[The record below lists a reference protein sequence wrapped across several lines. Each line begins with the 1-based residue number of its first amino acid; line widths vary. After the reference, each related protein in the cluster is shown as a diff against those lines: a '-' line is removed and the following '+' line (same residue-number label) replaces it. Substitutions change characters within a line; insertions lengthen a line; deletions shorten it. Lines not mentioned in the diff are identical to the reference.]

1 MNQQAPIQ
9 IAPVI
14 DAFLDPVQDV
24 TNALANAGHPNPSAW
39 EQDLRETCPE
49 AFDKQA
55 SGTYRRV
62 LVNRCLHLI
71 IAEAGGQHAAAFR
84 YLLVDQG
91 THDEWKTLINDNV
104 APHLARIANG
114 TR

>member
-1 MNQQAPIQ
+1 MNQAQTQ

-24 TNALANAGHPNPSAW
+24 TNALVAAGHPNPTAW
-39 EQDLRETCPE
+39 ETDLREIAPE
-49 AFDKQA
+49 AFDKES

-71 IAEAGGQHAAAFR
+71 INEAGGDRASAMR

-91 THDEWKTLINDNV
+91 THDEWKTLINENV
-104 APHLARIANG
+104 APHLVRIANG